1 MKIKNLLFDFGE
13 VLVTLSREKAVA
25 AFRALGAEIA
35 DEIVP
40 ASWSFDGM
48 FRDLENG
55 KITEREFFDNLN
67 FSLGLQATDEE
78 LRAAWNAIIQDI
90 PLYKLDLLLA
100 LRKNYSVYMVSN
112 TNKIHMD
119 YTKEHLF
126 KDGGHTI
133 DDFFDKLYLSYEI
146 GASKPEKAF
155 FDYVIKDVGLKPEE
169 TLYLDDSPA
178 NIEAGW
184 EMGFRV
190 CPVSPLDDLDKLV
203 EACLHTNQ
211 K

>member
-13 VLVTLSREKAVA
+13 VLVNLSRKKSVA
-25 AFRALGAEIA
+25 AFQALGAEVA
-35 DEIVP
+35 DDVVP
-40 ASWSFDGM
+40 ASWSFGGI

-55 KITEREFFDNLN
+55 KITERQFFDNLN
-67 FSLGLQATDEE
+67 RALGIQATDDQ
-78 LRAAWNAIIQDI
+78 LRVAWNAILQDI
-90 PLYKLDLLLA
+90 PLYKLNLLLD
-100 LRKNYSVYMVSN
+100 LRKDYSVYMASN

-119 YTKEHLF
+119 YTREYLF
-126 KDGGHTI
+126 RDGGHTI

-155 FDYVIKDVGLKPEE
+155 FDNIIDDAGLKPEE

-178 NIEAGW
+178 NIEAAW
-184 EMGFRV
+184 KLGFRV

-203 EACLHTNQ
+203 ESCLHTNQ